1 MAEVKNVFIKSK
13 MNKDLDDRLLP
24 SGEYRDAM
32 NIAVS
37 KSESSDVGALENIV
51 GNKSVIDFYNF
62 LGVDNLICIG
72 YFRSEDTNTIF
83 FFLTDNL
90 KTTNP
95 EGIYKPTAN
104 NFVVSY
110 NVLEGT
116 TQTPASP
123 VIRLKGRYLNFYEG
137 NPIYGVN
144 LIENLLFWTDNR
156 NQPRRIDV
164 SKPQSYYTNEDQIS
178 VASYNPYQPIDV
190 WQESA
195 LAPGFYETTMKD
207 VVDEFFPGGGQ
218 LTPNINNTGT
228 SFTCD
233 PADIQGVPK
242 LGDRLISDQVGFT
255 EANITAITFPG
266 QGTPLTDITFD
277 TNVSN
282 TYTAGEEY
290 KFGVNP
296 YYNELFQGDPDYLTD
311 IFARFSYRFQFEDN
325 TYSIMAPY
333 TQECFIPKQDGYF
346 LADRSFDDPP
356 IVLSEDMQNA
366 YRSTV
371 VQFMENKVNQIGLRV
386 QLPFI
391 GDDLINALKLK
402 ELQILY
408 KESDA
413 QAIQVVDTIPAS
425 TVAAVAGSTSIFEY
439 MYNST
444 KPFQTLPGDEI
455 VRVYDK
461 IPVKALGQEIIS
473 NRIVYSNFQ
482 TKHSPPSSID
492 YNVNVTPKS
501 TFNIDDPS
509 TPDQTPVQYTTSI
522 IEYPNHSLKQNRN
535 YQVGFVLSDR
545 YGRSSTTILSN
556 DGSDSVSSLSTIFNP
571 YRNPSPPQQDPSASV
586 WPGDSLKVNVN
597 NVIPVEPVLDDTNF
611 YPGVYNGDDTS
622 DDYNPLGWYS
632 YKIVVKQN
640 EQDYYNVYLPG
651 ILNGYPGQPSTPPQ
665 GVEIIP
671 FPTGEEGYTANIV
684 LINDNINKIPRD
696 LNEVGPEQRQFRSS
710 VRLFGRVDNR
720 AGTTGAIAII
730 GDRNKQY
737 YPGRNSDTVV
747 NIGTTTD
754 SNMVFETLSTQGQ
767 ENLYQIDTQPYI
779 ARLSTFSTIGQ
790 VTNLMIPFLAV
801 YETEPTISRIDIYY
815 ETTTAGLI
823 QDLNYVVENN
833 TSIASGLQG
842 FNFLLREDAVIYNG
856 EIINVPNPAP
866 FTDNTGTSI
875 PSNLFPGLQGLGD
888 VFDRPQAQPAQTVA
902 RFLKTAFEGDGTK
915 LVGTTA
921 VGANGGTAI
930 VSEVIEQPN
939 YWRVTIIGN
948 AAFPN
953 PGTEIKFAGISK
965 LNINGNFWP
974 IDAGGSALEYSRI
987 GIDANNQQLF
997 SVTDNNNLDVTD
1009 HFQIIR
1015 VAKGDAMLDGSA
1027 TAYPQDTYYLATK
1040 DKYFLHD
1047 GFNSP
1052 ANNYTFQFSLQQT
1065 NQAGQPVDSNGDPTT
1080 PTVFTIGNNQLLNVT
1095 PIIKNCQGQFNF
1107 AFQQGQGPTG
1117 PSTPTGANLPMV
1129 DFIGDNGSNV
1139 NNLVPL
1145 QNGNLMYED
1154 ALTWTIESLGGPGV
1168 NSSCSSSSSC
1178 GPFSISNYQD
1188 PATGKRYGR
1197 LIQDGTA
1204 IGAYNMT
1211 IRCSDSGGLF
1221 VDCTSQYIFGETPLF
1236 GSFQGQTI
1244 GGFGNYVGEAS
1255 TILFV
1260 NSISGWNSNSLQGSQ
1275 GFSQIPPLS
1284 GTGSSGQLVAPS
1296 SPAFGSVSQSVGS
1309 ADCNKQVVTN
1319 GSTNAKY
1326 TNTATWVA
1334 PPAGQGYTSRQ
1345 GIQEGT
1351 AYIGIAMTGS
1361 NAGTFCDTSSNNDGG
1376 IGGDG
1381 FGNNAGSVTSGQTTV
1396 KYIFGSFNIEYR
1408 LNATQAWAPAID
1420 LNGDVCGGDR
1430 VNYPN
1435 NQSKGTWRHD
1445 NSQSNFALGQMEF
1458 DNQYPQQILSNLD
1471 GNWMVRINGKSTS
1484 AGANYECIASR
1495 VFAFDTPGEYRILT
1509 QNLVTNQWECNDT
1522 LCTGGNQD
1530 LGGGGNTNSNFTN
1543 FGLDKYDIKWGDFY
1557 YDFGNNRA
1565 FKYIV
1570 NSNNNPNFGNVY
1582 YAKEPLF
1589 RYVSQFYDD
1598 PELLTIPTNFTY
1610 SGTYYVTTP
1619 ATNGTNWSMAG
1630 DWNSGT
1636 PYTQWPFEFSQTNA
1650 NNSINNRNN
1659 QELRQWTMDINTNG
1673 AVTLGSQTP
1682 LT

>member
-51 GNKSVIDFYNF
+51 GNESVIDFYNF
-62 LGVDNLICIG
+62 LGIDDLICIG
-72 YFRSEDTNTIF
+72 YLRSEDTNTIF

-90 KTTNP
+90 KADNP
-95 EGIYKPTAN
+95 QGVYVPSASNLI
-104 NFVVSY
+104 VSY

-116 TQTPASP
+116 AQTPASP
-123 VIRLKGRYLNFYEG
+123 VIRLKGAYLNFYEG

-144 LIENLLFWTDNR
+144 LIENLLFWTDDR

-164 SKPQSYYTNEDQIS
+164 SKPSSYYTNEDQIS

-207 VVDEFFPGGGQ
+207 VVSEFFPGGGQ
-218 LTPNINNTGT
+218 LSPNTTNTGT
-228 SFTCD
+228 DFTCVI
-233 PADIQGVPK
+233 AGIQGVPK
-242 LGDRLISDQVGFT
+242 VGDRLTSDVVGFT
-255 EANITAITFPG
+255 EANITAITFP
-266 QGTPLTDITFD
+266 TAPSTTYTFT
-277 TNVSN
+277 TNVSQ
-282 TYTAGEEY
+282 TYTAGDEY
-290 KFGVNP
+290 KFGANP
-296 YYNELFQGDPDYLTD
+296 YYEENFQGDPDYLTD

-346 LADRSFDDPP
+346 LAQRSFDDPP
-356 IVLSEDMQNA
+356 LVLSEDMENA

-371 VQFMENKVNQIGLRV
+371 VQFMENKVNQIGLRI

-391 GDDLINALKLK
+391 GDDLIKSLKLQNV
-402 ELQILY
+402 QILY

-425 TVAAVAGSTSIFEY
+425 TVAAVAGSTNLFEY

-444 KPFQTLPGDEI
+444 KPFQTLPGDEV

-461 IPVKALGQEIIS
+461 VPVKALGQEIIS

-482 TKHSPPSSID
+482 TKHSPPESID
-492 YNVNVTPKS
+492 YNVNVSPKS
-501 TFNIDDPS
+501 SFSIDDAS
-509 TPDQTPVQYTTSI
+509 IPDQTPVQYTTSI

-545 YGRSSTTILSN
+545 YGRTSTTILSN
-556 DGSDSVSSLSTIFNP
+556 DGSDSVSSLSTVFNP

-611 YPGVYNGDDTS
+611 YPGVYNGDPTS

-651 ILNGYPGQPSTPPQ
+651 ILNGYPGQDSGAT
-665 GVEIIP
+665 GYVP

-710 VRLFGRVDNR
+710 VRLFGRVTNLQ
-720 AGTTGAIAII
+720 GSGGGVVIV
-730 GDRNKQY
+730 GDQNEQY

-754 SNMVFETLSTQGQ
+754 SNMVFETLSAQGQ
-767 ENLYQIDTQPYI
+767 ENLYQIDTQPYV
-779 ARLSTFSTIGQ
+779 ARLNTFSTIGQ
-790 VTNLMIPFLAV
+790 VTNAMTPFLAV
-801 YETEPTISRIDIYY
+801 YETEPTVSRIDIYY

-823 QDLNYVVENN
+823 EDLNYVVENN

-842 FNFLLREDAVIYNG
+842 FNFLLREDAVLYNG
-856 EIINVPNPAP
+856 EITGAP
-866 FTDNTGTSI
+866 FTDNNGNVI
-875 PSNLFPGLQGLGD
+875 PSNLFPGLQGLGV
-888 VFDRPQAQPAQTVA
+888 VFDRPQVQPANTVA
-902 RFLKTAFEGDGTK
+902 RFEKTAFQGDGTK

-921 VGANGGTAI
+921 IGANGNVAI
-930 VSEVIEQPN
+930 VSEVIEQNN
-939 YWRVTIIGN
+939 YWRVKIIGGGT
-948 AAFPN
+948 FPPPN
-953 PGTEIKFAGISK
+953 TEIKFAGVSK

-974 IDAGGSALEYSRI
+974 IDAGGTALEYSRI
-987 GIDANNQQLF
+987 GLDANNQQLF

-1015 VAKGDAMLDGSA
+1015 VAKGDAMLDNSA
-1027 TAYPQDTYYLATK
+1027 AVYPQDTYYLATK

-1065 NQAGQPVDSNGDPTT
+1065 DAAGVPVDSNGDPTT
-1080 PTVFTIGNNQLLNVT
+1080 PTVFNISNNQLLNIT
-1095 PIIKNCQGQFNF
+1095 PVIKNCEGNYNF

-1145 QNGNLMYED
+1145 QNGNFMYED
-1154 ALTWTIESLGGPGV
+1154 ALTWTIQSLGGPGITTACS
-1168 NSSCSSSSSC
+1168 NSSTC

-1204 IGAYNMT
+1204 IGSYTMT

-1221 VDCTSQYIFGETPLF
+1221 TECSSQYIFGETPLV
-1236 GSFQGQTI
+1236 GSFLGQTI
-1244 GGFGNYVGEAS
+1244 GGFGKGVGEAI
-1255 TILFV
+1255 TMLFIDQAQGW
-1260 NSISGWNSNSLQGSQ
+1260 NAQTTQNNQGFRAIPPISGPGSQ
-1275 GFSQIPPLS
+1275 A
-1284 GTGSSGQLVAPS
+1284 TVPS
-1296 SPAFGSVSQSVGS
+1296 SPPYGSSTSTETA
-1309 ADCNKQVVTN
+1309 ADCAQQIVPAA
-1319 GSTNAKY
+1319 STSAKY
-1326 TNTATWVA
+1326 RSEIRWVA
-1334 PPAGQGYTSRQ
+1334 PPAGQGYTNKK

-1351 AYIGIAMTGS
+1351 AYVAISMIGS
-1361 NAGTFCDTSSNNDGG
+1361 NADTYCEESSGNNLGGGLDGG
-1376 IGGDG
+1376 GTNSGISS
-1381 FGNNAGSVTSGQTTV
+1381 GSSTV
-1396 KYIFGSFNIEYR
+1396 KYVFGSFNIDYR
-1408 LNATQAWAPAID
+1408 SNSNQAWTPAVD
-1420 LNGDVCGGDR
+1420 LNGDICGG
-1430 VNYPN
+1430 N
-1435 NQSKGTWRHD
+1435 NTSLNISKGTWEHD
-1445 NSQSNFALGQMEF
+1445 NQLNNFEYGQLKDNGYPNFFAQGIQGNWLVDIVGQSQS
-1458 DNQYPQQILSNLD
+1458 
-1471 GNWMVRINGKSTS
+1471 TS
-1484 AGANYECIASR
+1484 QSYQCVASR
-1495 VFAFDTPGEYRILT
+1495 VFAFDTPGEYRIIT
-1509 QNLVTNQWECNDT
+1509 QNLVTNNWDCNNT
-1522 LCTGGNQD
+1522 ICSGTQETGSGQSES
-1530 LGGGGNTNSNFTN
+1530 GTGNTNYGQDRFNI
-1543 FGLDKYDIKWGDFY
+1543 KYGDFY
-1557 YDFGNNRA
+1557 YDFGPNRA
-1565 FKYIV
+1565 FSYKV
-1570 NSNNNPNFGNVY
+1570 SSSSSPFGGTQV

-1589 RYVSQFYDD
+1589 RYVSQFYETPD
-1598 PELLTIPTNFTY
+1598 LLTKKTFS
-1610 SGTYYVTTP
+1610 SGTNNYYVTTFDY
-1619 ATNGTNWSMAG
+1619 NGTNWSAAANWNNQNPG
-1630 DWNSGT
+1630 WPDWG
-1636 PYTQWPFEFSQTNA
+1636 WEFSQTSTQ
-1650 NNSINNRNN
+1650 NNQGNRTD
-1659 QELRQWTMDINTNG
+1659 QELRQWTMDIDSTG
-1673 AVTLGSQTP
+1673 GVVPGSQTP

>member
-62 LGVDNLICIG
+62 LGVDKLICIG

-90 KTTNP
+90 KTTNTQ
-95 EGIYKPTAN
+95 GVYVPTAN

-123 VIRLKGRYLNFYEG
+123 VIRLKGAYLNFYEG

-164 SKPQSYYTNEDQIS
+164 SKPSSYYTSEDQIS

-218 LTPNINNTGT
+218 LTPNATNTAT
-228 SFTCD
+228 DFTCVR
-233 PADIQGVPK
+233 AGIQGTPK
-242 LGDRLISDQVGFT
+242 VGDRLTSDVAGFT
-255 EANITAITFPG
+255 EANITAITFP
-266 QGTPLTDITFD
+266 QLPSTNYTFT
-277 TNVSN
+277 TNVN
-282 TYTAGEEY
+282 QTYSIGAEY
-290 KFGVNP
+290 KFGANP
-296 YYNELFQGDPDYLTD
+296 YYEQNFQGDPDYLTD

-346 LADRSFDDPP
+346 LAQRSFDDPP
-356 IVLSEDMQNA
+356 VVLSEDMENA

-371 VQFMENKVNQIGLRV
+371 VQFMENKVNQIGLRI
-386 QLPFI
+386 QLPYI
-391 GDDLINALKLK
+391 GDDLIKALKLQNI
-402 ELQILY
+402 QILY

-425 TVAAVAGSTSIFEY
+425 TVAAVAGSTNMFEY

-444 KPFQTLPGDEI
+444 KPFQTLPGDEV

-461 IPVKALGQEIIS
+461 VPVKAFGQEIIS

-482 TKHSPPSSID
+482 TKHSPPDSID

-501 TFNIDDPS
+501 SFSIDDAS

-545 YGRSSTTILSN
+545 YGRTSTTILSN

-571 YRNPSPPQQDPSASV
+571 YRNPSPPQQDESASV

-611 YPGVYNGDDTS
+611 YPGVYNGDPTS

-651 ILNGYPGQPSTPPQ
+651 ILNGYPGQSTATPPPD
-665 GVEIIP
+665 IIP

-710 VRLFGRVDNR
+710 VRLFGRVTNK
-720 AGTTGAIAII
+720 AGSGSGII
-730 GDRNKQY
+730 IVGDQNQQY

-754 SNMVFETLSTQGQ
+754 SNMVFDTLSAQGQ

-790 VTNLMIPFLAV
+790 VTNSMTPFLAV
-801 YETEPTISRIDIYY
+801 YETEPTVSRIDIYY

-842 FNFLLREDAVIYNG
+842 FNFLLREDAVLYNG
-856 EIINVPNPAP
+856 EITGAP
-866 FTDNTGTSI
+866 FTDNNGNVI
-875 PSNLFPGLQGLGD
+875 PSNLFPGLQGLGN
-888 VFDRPQAQPAQTVA
+888 VFDRPQVQPANTVA
-902 RFLKTAFEGDGTK
+902 RFEKATFQGDGTK

-921 VGANGGTAI
+921 IGANGTTAI

-939 YWRVTIIGN
+939 YWRVTIIGGGT
-948 AAFPN
+948 FPN
-953 PGTEIKFAGISK
+953 PTTEIKFAGISK

-974 IDAGGSALEYSRI
+974 IDAGGTALEYSRI
-987 GIDANNQQLF
+987 GLDANNQQLF

-1027 TAYPQDTYYLATK
+1027 TSYPQDTYYLATK

-1052 ANNYTFQFSLQQT
+1052 ANNFSFQFSLQQT
-1065 NQAGQPVDSNGDPTT
+1065 NQAGQPVDQNGDPTT
-1080 PTVFTIGNNQLLNVT
+1080 PTVFNISNNQLLNVT
-1095 PIIKNCQGQFNF
+1095 PVIKNCEGQYNF

-1139 NNLVPL
+1139 NNLTLL

-1154 ALTWTIESLGGPGV
+1154 ALTWTIQSLGGPGFTSPCS
-1168 NSSCSSSSSC
+1168 NSSAC

-1204 IGAYNMT
+1204 IGSYTMT

-1221 VDCTSQYIFGETPLF
+1221 TDCSSQYIFGETPLV
-1236 GSFQGQTI
+1236 GSFLGQSI
-1244 GGFGNYVGEAS
+1244 GGFGKGVGQAM
-1255 TILFV
+1255 TMLFI
-1260 NSISGWNSNSLQGSQ
+1260 NNQQAWNAQGQSGAQ
-1275 GFSQIPPLS
+1275 GFTQIPPIQNQ
-1284 GTGSSGQLVAPS
+1284 TAPS
-1296 SPAFGSVSQSVGS
+1296 SPPYGSSTSTETAANCAQ
-1309 ADCNKQVVTN
+1309 QVVPASGT
-1319 GSTNAKY
+1319 SAKY
-1326 TNTATWVA
+1326 RNEVRWIA
-1334 PPAGQGYTSRQ
+1334 PPAGQGYTNKQ

-1351 AYIGIAMTGS
+1351 AYVAISMIGS
-1361 NAGTFCDTSSNNDGG
+1361 NADTDCSSSSTGGNTGGNLGGGTNSGISS
-1376 IGGDG
+1376 
-1381 FGNNAGSVTSGQTTV
+1381 GNSTV
-1396 KYIFGSFNIEYR
+1396 KYVFGGFNIDYR
-1408 LNATQAWAPAID
+1408 LNNTQAWTPAID
-1420 LNGDVCGGDR
+1420 LNGDICGGTTLA
-1430 VNYPN
+1430 

-1445 NSQSNFALGQMEF
+1445 NSPSNFQYGQLSI
-1458 DNQYPQQILSNLD
+1458 DNQYPQPFGSGVS
-1471 GNWMVRINGKSTS
+1471 GNWLVRIIGQSQSGATS
-1484 AGANYECIASR
+1484 YDCVASR
-1495 VFAFDTPGEYRILT
+1495 VFAFDTPGEYRIIT
-1509 QNLVTNQWECNDT
+1509 DNLFTNNWDCNNT
-1522 LCTGGNQD
+1522 ICSGAFETGG
-1530 LGGGGNTNSNFTN
+1530 GSSSGTGVSNFGQDRFN
-1543 FGLDKYDIKWGDFY
+1543 IDYGDFY
-1557 YDFGNNRA
+1557 YDFGSNRA
-1565 FKYIV
+1565 FSYKV
-1570 NSNNNPNFGNVY
+1570 SSSSSPFGGQQL

-1589 RYVSQFYDD
+1589 RYVSQFYTDA
-1598 PELLTIPTNFTY
+1598 ELLTKATLSSGTN
-1610 SGTYYVTTP
+1610 TYYVTTFNY
-1619 ATNGTNWSMAG
+1619 NGTNWSAAG
-1630 DWNSGT
+1630 NWVSQQPG
-1636 PYTQWPFEFSQTNA
+1636 WPNWAFEYSQTSTQ
-1650 NNSINNRNN
+1650 NSQGNRSD
-1659 QELRQWTMDINTNG
+1659 QELRQWKMDVDSTG
-1673 AVTLGSQTP
+1673 AVVLGSQIP

>member
-51 GNKSVIDFYNF
+51 GNESVIDFYNF
-62 LGVDNLICIG
+62 LAIDDLICIG
-72 YFRSEDTNTIF
+72 YLRSEDTNTIF

-90 KTTNP
+90 KVLNP
-95 EGIYKPTAN
+95 QGVYVATAN

-123 VIRLKGRYLNFYEG
+123 VIRLKGAYLNFYEG

-164 SKPQSYYTNEDQIS
+164 SKPSSYYTSEDQIS

-207 VVDEFFPGGGQ
+207 VVSEFFPGGGQ
-218 LTPNINNTGT
+218 LTPNATNTGT
-228 SFTCD
+228 SFDCD
-233 PADIQGVPK
+233 PAGIQGVPK
-242 LGDRLISDQVGFT
+242 VGDRLISDQVGFT
-255 EANITAITFPG
+255 EANITAITAA
-266 QGTPLTDITFD
+266 TLPLTGFTFD

-282 TYTAGEEY
+282 TYTAGAEY
-290 KFGVNP
+290 KFGANP
-296 YYNELFQGDPDYLTD
+296 YYEQNFQGDPDYLTD

-346 LADRSFDDPP
+346 LAERSFDDPP

-371 VQFMENKVNQIGLRV
+371 VQFMENKINQIGLRI
-386 QLPFI
+386 QLPYI
-391 GDDLINALKLK
+391 GDDLIGALKLQNV
-402 ELQILY
+402 QILY

-425 TVAAVAGSTSIFEY
+425 TVAAVAGSTNMFEY

-444 KPFQTLPGDEI
+444 KPFQTLPGDEV

-461 IPVKALGQEIIS
+461 VPVKAFGQEIIS

-482 TKHSPPSSID
+482 TKHSPPDSID

-501 TFNIDDPS
+501 SFSIDDASIPE
-509 TPDQTPVQYTTSI
+509 QTPVQYTTSI

-597 NVIPVEPVLDDTNF
+597 NVIPVEPVLDGTNF
-611 YPGVYNGDDTS
+611 YPGVYNGDPTS

-651 ILNGYPGQPSTPPQ
+651 ILNGYPGQDSTATDY
-665 GVEIIP
+665 VP

-710 VRLFGRVDNR
+710 VRLFGRVTNLP
-720 AGTTGAIAII
+720 GSGSGVIII
-730 GDRNKQY
+730 GDRNQQY

-754 SNMVFETLSTQGQ
+754 SNMVFETLSSDGQ
-767 ENLYQIDTQPYI
+767 DNLYQIDTQPYI

-790 VTNLMIPFLAV
+790 VSSAMTPFLAV

-833 TSIASGLQG
+833 TSIASGVQG
-842 FNFLLREDAVIYNG
+842 FNFLLREDAVLYNG
-856 EIINVPNPAP
+856 EITGAP
-866 FTDNTGTSI
+866 FTDNNGNVI
-875 PSNLFPGLQGLGD
+875 PSNLFPGLQGLGN
-888 VFDRPQAQPAQTVA
+888 VFDRPQTQPAQTVA
-902 RFLKTAFEGDGTK
+902 RFEKATFQGDGTK

-921 VGANGGTAI
+921 IGANGTTAI
-930 VSEVIEQPN
+930 VSEVIDQPN
-939 YWRVTIIGN
+939 YWRVTIIGGGT
-948 AAFPN
+948 FPS
-953 PGTEIKFAGISK
+953 PGTEIKFAGVSK

-987 GIDANNQQLF
+987 GLDANNQQLF

-1015 VAKGDAMLDGSA
+1015 VAKGDAMLDNSA
-1027 TAYPQDTYYLATK
+1027 AVYPQDTYYLSTK
-1040 DKYFLHD
+1040 DKYFLHN
-1047 GFNSP
+1047 GFDSP
-1052 ANNYTFQFSLQQT
+1052 ANNFSFQFSLQQT
-1065 NQAGQPVDSNGDPTT
+1065 NAAGQPVDSNGDPTS
-1080 PTVFTIGNNQLLNVT
+1080 PTVFNISNNQLLNVT
-1095 PIIKNCQGQFNF
+1095 PVIKNCEGQYNF
-1107 AFQQGQGPTG
+1107 AFLQGQGPTG

-1139 NNLVPL
+1139 NNLTPL

-1154 ALTWTIESLGGPGV
+1154 ALTWTIQSLGGPGFT
-1168 NSSCSSSSSC
+1168 SSCSNSSTC
-1178 GPFSISNYQD
+1178 GPFNISNYQD

-1204 IGAYNMT
+1204 IGSYTMT

-1221 VDCTSQYIFGETPLF
+1221 TECSSQYIFGETPLV
-1236 GSFQGQTI
+1236 GSFLGQSI
-1244 GGFGNYVGEAS
+1244 GGFGKGVGSAM
-1255 TILFV
+1255 TLLFI
-1260 NSISGWNSNSLQGSQ
+1260 NNAQGWNAQTTQANQ
-1275 GFSQIPPLS
+1275 GFRCIPPVS
-1284 GTGSSGQLVAPS
+1284 GTGSQSTVPS
-1296 SPAFGSVSQSVGS
+1296 SPPYGSSTSTETAASCAQ
-1309 ADCNKQVVTN
+1309 QIVTP
-1319 GSTNAKY
+1319 GTTNAKY
-1326 TNTATWVA
+1326 TNEIRWIA
-1334 PPAGQGYTSRQ
+1334 PPAGQGYTNKQ

-1351 AYIGIAMTGS
+1351 AYVSISMIG
-1361 NAGTFCDTSSNNDGG
+1361 SNNDTACSSSSTGSGG
-1376 IGGDG
+1376 LDG
-1381 FGNNAGSVTSGQTTV
+1381 NSGSGISSGSSTV
-1396 KYIFGSFNIEYR
+1396 KYTFGSFNIDYR
-1408 LNATQAWAPAID
+1408 LNNSQAWTPAID
-1420 LNGDVCGGDR
+1420 LNGDVCGGTSLA
-1430 VNYPN
+1430 

-1445 NSQSNFALGQMEF
+1445 NSPANFIYGELDI
-1458 DNQYPQQILSNLD
+1458 DNQFPQAFGSGNS
-1471 GNWMVRINGKSTS
+1471 GNWLVRIIGQTQSGATS
-1484 AGANYECIASR
+1484 YDCVASR
-1495 VFAFDTPGEYRILT
+1495 VFAFDTPGEYRIT
-1509 QNLVTNQWECNDT
+1509 TDNLVTNNWDCNNT
-1522 LCTGGNQD
+1522 ICSGNFETGSGSSSGTGVGNYGQD
-1530 LGGGGNTNSNFTN
+1530 RFNI
-1543 FGLDKYDIKWGDFY
+1543 DYGDFY
-1557 YDFGNNRA
+1557 YDFGSNRA
-1565 FKYIV
+1565 FSYKV
-1570 NSNNNPNFGNVY
+1570 SSSSSPFAGTQL

-1589 RYVSQFYDD
+1589 RYVSQFYSD
-1598 PELLTIPTNFTY
+1598 PELLTKAQLSSGTN
-1610 SGTYYVTTP
+1610 TYYVTTFNY
-1619 ATNGTNWSMAG
+1619 NGTNWSAAG
-1630 DWNSGT
+1630 NWVSQNPGF
-1636 PYTQWPFEFSQTNA
+1636 PNWAFEFSQTSTQNTQQ
-1650 NNSINNRNN
+1650 NRSDH
-1659 QELRQWTMDINTNG
+1659 ELRQWKMDVDSTG
-1673 AVTLGSQTP
+1673 AVVLGSQIP

>member
-1 MAEVKNVFIKSK
+1 MAEVKNAFIKSK

-32 NIAVS
+32 NVAVS
-37 KSESSDVGALENIV
+37 KSESSDVGALENV
-51 GNKSVIDFYNF
+51 MGNTPIIDFDNF
-62 LGVDNLICIG
+62 LGVNGLVCVG
-72 YFRSEDTNTIF
+72 YLRSEDINTIF
-83 FFLTDNL
+83 IFLTDNTISNNNL
-90 KTTNP
+90 GVYRP
-95 EGIYKPTAN
+95 DAN
-104 NFVVSY
+104 NFIISF

-116 TQTPASP
+116 AQTPASP
-123 VIRLKGRYLNFYEG
+123 VIRLKGAYLNFYEG

-156 NQPRRIDV
+156 NQPRRIDI
-164 SKPQSYYTNEDQIS
+164 SKPESYYSNEDQIS

-207 VVDEFFPGGGQ
+207 VVSEFFPGGGQ
-218 LTPNINNTGT
+218 LSPNATNTGNN
-228 SFTCD
+228 FTC
-233 PADIQGVPK
+233 AIAGIQGVPK
-242 LGDRLISDQVGFT
+242 VGDKLTSDAAGFT
-255 EANITAITFPG
+255 EATITNIQFP
-266 QGTPLTDITFD
+266 QAPSVNYTFD
-277 TNVSN
+277 TNVN
-282 TYTAGEEY
+282 QTYTAGDEY
-290 KFGVNP
+290 KFGANP
-296 YYNELFQGDPDYLTD
+296 YYEENFQGDPDYLTD

-346 LADRSFDDPP
+346 LAQRSFDDPP
-356 IVLSEDMQNA
+356 VVLSEDMENA

-371 VQFMENKVNQIGLRV
+371 VQFMENKVNQIGLRIP
-386 QLPFI
+386 LPVD
-391 GDDLINALKLK
+391 GDNLIKSFKIQNI
-402 ELQILY
+402 QILY

-425 TVAAVAGSTSIFEY
+425 TVAAAAGSTSMFEY

-461 IPVKALGQEIIS
+461 IPVKAFGQEIIS

-482 TKHSPPSSID
+482 TKHSPPESID
-492 YNVNVTPKS
+492 YNVNVSPKS
-501 TFNIDDPS
+501 TFNIDDQS

-556 DGSDSVSSLSTIFNP
+556 DGSDAVSSLSTIFNP
-571 YRNPSPPQQDPSASV
+571 YRNPAPPQQDPSASV

-597 NVIPVEPVLDDTNF
+597 NVIPVEPVLDGTNF
-611 YPGVYNGDDTS
+611 YPGVYNGDPTS

-651 ILNGYPGQPSTPPQ
+651 ILNGYPGQDTASNPP
-665 GVEIIP
+665 P
-671 FPTGEEGYTANIV
+671 FPVGEEGYTANIV

-710 VRLFGRVDNR
+710 VRLFGRVTNLPGGG
-720 AGTTGAIAII
+720 GTII
-730 GDRNKQY
+730 IVGDQNKQY

-754 SNMVFETLSTQGQ
+754 SNMVFDTLSTQGQ
-767 ENLYQIDTQPYI
+767 ENIYQIDTQPYV
-779 ARLSTFSTIGQ
+779 ARLNTFSTIGQ
-790 VTNLMIPFLAV
+790 VSSTMIPFLAV
-801 YETEPTISRIDIYY
+801 YETEPTVSRLDIYY
-815 ETTTAGLI
+815 ETTTTGLI

-842 FNFLLREDAVIYNG
+842 YNFLLREDAVLYNG
-856 EIINVPNPAP
+856 EITGAP
-866 FTDNTGTSI
+866 FTDNQSGNTI
-875 PSNLFPGLQGLGD
+875 PSNLFPGLQAVGI
-888 VFDRPQAQPAQTVA
+888 VKDRPTSTPANTVA
-902 RFLKTAFEGDGTK
+902 RFEKATFQGDGTK

-921 VGANGGTAI
+921 IGANGTVAI
-930 VSEVIEQPN
+930 VSEVIEQPL
-939 YWRVTIIGN
+939 YWRVKIIGGGT
-948 AAFPN
+948 FPGQN
-953 PGTEIKFAGISK
+953 TQIKFAGISK

-974 IDAGGSALEYSRI
+974 IDAGGTALEYSRI
-987 GIDANNQQLF
+987 GLDANNQQLF
-997 SVTDNNNLDVTD
+997 SATDNNNLDVTD

-1027 TAYPQDTYYLATK
+1027 SAYPQDTYYLATK

-1065 NQAGQPVDSNGDPTT
+1065 NAAGQPVDQNGDPTT
-1080 PTVFTIGNNQLLNVT
+1080 PTAFTIGNNQLLNVN
-1095 PIIKNCQGQFNF
+1095 PVIKNCEGNYNF

-1145 QNGNLMYED
+1145 QNGNFMYED
-1154 ALTWTIESLGGPGV
+1154 ALTWTIQSLGGPGFT
-1168 NSSCSSSSSC
+1168 SSCSNSNTC

-1197 LIQDGTA
+1197 LVQDGTA
-1204 IGAYNMT
+1204 IGSYTMT

-1221 VDCTSQYIFGETPLF
+1221 VDCSSQYIFGETPLV
-1236 GSFQGQTI
+1236 GSFLGQSI
-1244 GGFGNYVGEAS
+1244 GGFGKGVGNAL
-1255 TILFV
+1255 TMLFINNV
-1260 NSISGWNSNSLQGSQ
+1260 QGWNAQTTQSFQ
-1275 GFSQIPPLS
+1275 GFRAIPPVS
-1284 GTGSSGQLVAPS
+1284 GTGSQATAPS
-1296 SPAFGSVSQSVGS
+1296 SPPYGSITSTETA
-1309 ADCNKQVVTN
+1309 ADCAQQIVPAS
-1319 GSTNAKY
+1319 STNAKY
-1326 TNTATWVA
+1326 RNEIIWVA
-1334 PPAGQGYTSRQ
+1334 PPAGQGYTNKQ

-1351 AYIGIAMTGS
+1351 AYVAISMIGS
-1361 NAGTFCDTSSNNDGG
+1361 NFDTSCSSSSTGG
-1376 IGGDG
+1376 SGVTGG
-1381 FGNNAGSVTSGQTTV
+1381 GNSSGVSSGTSTV
-1396 KYIFGSFNIEYR
+1396 KYVFGGFNIDYR
-1408 LNATQAWAPAID
+1408 LNSSQNWTPAVD
-1420 LNGDVCGGDR
+1420 LNGDICGGTTLA
-1430 VNYPN
+1430 

-1445 NSQSNFALGQMEF
+1445 NSPANFIYGQLEI
-1458 DNQYPQQILSNLD
+1458 DNQYPSSFASGIN
-1471 GNWMVRINGKSTS
+1471 GNWLVRINGQTQSGATS
-1484 AGANYECIASR
+1484 YECVASR
-1495 VFAFDTPGEYRILT
+1495 VFAFDVPGEYRIT
-1509 QNLVTNQWECNDT
+1509 TDNLVTNNWDCNNT
-1522 LCTGGNQD
+1522 ICTGSFETGS
-1530 LGGGGNTNSNFTN
+1530 GSSSGSGVGN
-1543 FGLDKYDIKWGDFY
+1543 FGQDRFNIDYGDFY
-1557 YDFGNNRA
+1557 YDFGPNRA
-1565 FKYIV
+1565 FSYKLSSSSSPFAGQQV
-1570 NSNNNPNFGNVY
+1570 

-1589 RYVSQFYDD
+1589 RYVTQFYQQPD
-1598 PELLTIPTNFTY
+1598 LLQKVNLSSGTN
-1610 SGTYYVTTP
+1610 TYYVTTFNY
-1619 ATNGTNWSMAG
+1619 NGTNWSAAG
-1630 DWNSGT
+1630 NWVSQQPGWPDWA
-1636 PYTQWPFEFSQTNA
+1636 FEYSQTSTA
-1650 NNSINNRNN
+1650 NNQQNRSD
-1659 QELRQWTMDINTNG
+1659 QELRQWKMDIDSTG
-1673 AVTLGSQTP
+1673 AVVLGSQIP

>member
-51 GNKSVIDFYNF
+51 GNKSVIDFGSF
-62 LGVDNLICIG
+62 LGLDDLICIG
-72 YFRSEDTNTIF
+72 YLRSEDTNTIF
-83 FFLTDNL
+83 LFLTDNL
-90 KTTNP
+90 KATNP
-95 EGIYKPTAN
+95 QGVYVPAAN
-104 NFVVSY
+104 NFIVSY

-116 TQTPASP
+116 AQTPASP
-123 VIRLKGRYLNFYEG
+123 VIRLRGAYLNFYEG

-164 SKPQSYYTNEDQIS
+164 SKPDSYYSNEDQIS

-207 VVDEFFPGGGQ
+207 VVSEFFPGGGQ
-218 LTPNINNTGT
+218 LSPNVTNTGT
-228 SFTCD
+228 DFTCVI
-233 PADIQGVPK
+233 ADIQGVPK
-242 LGDRLISDQVGFT
+242 VGDKLTSDAAGFQ
-255 EANITAITFPG
+255 EANITAITFP
-266 QGTPLTDITFD
+266 TLPSVDYTFT
-277 TNVSN
+277 TNVN
-282 TYTAGEEY
+282 QTYTAGDEY
-290 KFGVNP
+290 KFGANP
-296 YYNELFQGDPDYLTD
+296 YYEQNFQGDPDYLTD

-346 LADRSFDDPP
+346 LAQRSFDDPP
-356 IVLSEDMQNA
+356 LVLSEDMENA

-371 VQFMENKVNQIGLRV
+371 VQFMENKINQIGLRI

-391 GDDLINALKLK
+391 GDNLIKALKLQNV
-402 ELQILY
+402 QILY

-425 TVAAVAGSTSIFEY
+425 TVAAVAGSTNLFEY

-444 KPFQTLPGDEI
+444 KPFQTLPGDEV

-461 IPVKALGQEIIS
+461 VPVKALGQEIIS

-482 TKHSPPSSID
+482 TKHSPPESID

-501 TFNIDDPS
+501 SFSIDDAS
-509 TPDQTPVQYTTSI
+509 IPDQTPVQYTTSI

-545 YGRSSTTILSN
+545 YGRTSTTILSN
-556 DGSDSVSSLSTIFNP
+556 DGSDAVSSLSTVFNP

-597 NVIPVEPVLDDTNF
+597 NVIPVAPVLDDTNF
-611 YPGVYNGDDTS
+611 YPGVYNGDPTS

-651 ILNGYPGQPSTPPQ
+651 ILNGYPGQDSTVSPAPA
-665 GVEIIP
+665 P

-710 VRLFGRVDNR
+710 VRLFGRVTNLP
-720 AGTTGAIAII
+720 GGGGSVII
-730 GDRNKQY
+730 VGDQNKQY

-754 SNMVFETLSTQGQ
+754 SNMVFDTLNADGQ
-767 ENLYQIDTQPYI
+767 ENLYQVDTQPYI
-779 ARLSTFSTIGQ
+779 ARLNTFSTIGQ
-790 VTNLMIPFLAV
+790 VTNTMTPFLAV
-801 YETEPTISRIDIYY
+801 YETEPTVSRIDIYY

-833 TSIASGLQG
+833 TSIASGVQG

-856 EIINVPNPAP
+856 EITSGPNVPNPAP
-866 FTDNTGTSI
+866 FTDNTGAVI
-875 PSNLFPGLQGLGD
+875 PSNLFPGLQGLGNI
-888 VFDRPQAQPAQTVA
+888 FDRPQVSPAQTVA
-902 RFLKTAFEGDGTK
+902 RFEKQFFQGDGTR

-921 VGANGGTAI
+921 IGANGTTAI
-930 VSEVIEQPN
+930 VSEVIEQNN
-939 YWRVTIIGN
+939 YWRVTIIGGGT
-948 AAFPN
+948 FPT

-974 IDAGGSALEYSRI
+974 IDAGGTALEYSRI
-987 GIDANNQQLF
+987 GLDANNQQLF

-1015 VAKGDAMLDGSA
+1015 VAKGDTMLDNSA
-1027 TAYPQDTYYLATK
+1027 AAYPQDTYYLATK
-1040 DKYFLHD
+1040 DEYFLHD

-1065 NQAGQPVDSNGDPTT
+1065 DAAGVPVDSNGDPTT
-1080 PTVFTIGNNQLLNVT
+1080 PTVFNISNNQLLNVA
-1095 PIIKNCQGQFNF
+1095 PVIKNCEGNYNF

-1117 PSTPTGANLPMV
+1117 PSAPTGANLPMV

-1145 QNGNLMYED
+1145 QNGNFMYED
-1154 ALTWTIESLGGPGV
+1154 ALTWTIQSLGGPGITTACS
-1168 NSSCSSSSSC
+1168 NSNTC

-1204 IGAYNMT
+1204 IGSYTMT

-1221 VDCTSQYIFGETPLF
+1221 TECSSQYIFGETPLV
-1236 GSFQGQTI
+1236 GSFLGQSLAGFGKFVGDAVTLLFINNQQGWNAQGQ
-1244 GGFGNYVGEAS
+1244 
-1255 TILFV
+1255 
-1260 NSISGWNSNSLQGSQ
+1260 SGAQ
-1275 GFSQIPPLS
+1275 GFNQIPPIQNQ
-1284 GTGSSGQLVAPS
+1284 TVPS
-1296 SPAFGSVSQSVGS
+1296 SPPYGSITSTETA
-1309 ADCNKQVVTN
+1309 ADCAEQTVPVA
-1319 GSTNAKY
+1319 STSAKY
-1326 TNTATWVA
+1326 RNEVTWIA
-1334 PPAGQGYTSRQ
+1334 PPAGQGYTNKQ
-1345 GIQEGT
+1345 GIQAGT
-1351 AYIGIAMTGS
+1351 AYVAVSMTGS
-1361 NAGTFCDTSSNNDGG
+1361 NYDTFCDEDDFNSGGLDGGTSSGVSS
-1376 IGGDG
+1376 
-1381 FGNNAGSVTSGQTTV
+1381 ATSTV
-1396 KYIFGSFNIEYR
+1396 KYVFGSFNIDYR
-1408 LNATQAWAPAID
+1408 LNSSQPWTPAVD
-1420 LNGDVCGGDR
+1420 LNGDICGGTTG
-1430 VNYPN
+1430 NI
-1435 NQSKGTWRHD
+1435 SKGTWEHD
-1445 NSQSNFALGQMEF
+1445 NALNNFNYGELK
-1458 DNQYPQQILSNLD
+1458 DNGYPTSFSSGIT
-1471 GNWMVRINGKSTS
+1471 GNWLVDIVGQSQNTSTS
-1484 AGANYECIASR
+1484 YQCIASR
-1495 VFAFDTPGEYRILT
+1495 VFAFDVPGEYRIIT
-1509 QNLVTNQWECNDT
+1509 QNLVTNKWDCNNT
-1522 LCTGGNQD
+1522 LCSGSIGQSGIPSTG
-1530 LGGGGNTNSNFTN
+1530 TFTN
-1543 FGLDKYDIKWGDFY
+1543 FGQDRFDIDFGDFY
-1557 YDFGNNRA
+1557 YDFGPNRA
-1565 FKYIV
+1565 FSYKVSSSSSPYGGTQV
-1570 NSNNNPNFGNVY
+1570 

-1589 RYVSQFYDD
+1589 RYVSQFYSD
-1598 PELLTIPTNFTY
+1598 PELLTKVNLS
-1610 SGTYYVTTP
+1610 SGTNTYHVTTFDY
-1619 ATNGTNWSMAG
+1619 NGTNWSAAG
-1630 DWNSGT
+1630 NWNNSGLNK
-1636 PYTQWPFEFSQTNA
+1636 WAFEFSQTNA
-1650 NNSINNRNN
+1650 ANTQSNRND
-1659 QELRQWTMDINTNG
+1659 QELRQWTMDIDSTG
-1673 AVTLGSQTP
+1673 AVVLGSQTP